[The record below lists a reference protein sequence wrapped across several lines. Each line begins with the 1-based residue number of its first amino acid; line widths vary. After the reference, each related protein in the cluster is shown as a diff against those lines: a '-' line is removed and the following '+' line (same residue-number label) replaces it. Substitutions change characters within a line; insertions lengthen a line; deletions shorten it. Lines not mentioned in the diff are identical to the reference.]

1 MRLLFCVNR
10 DIYANLALNRIL
22 PNLQPNDECVVFFS
36 EKVGGPKTPKVP
48 ALDFLKFY
56 EQDLPNQYLFP
67 LYEALR
73 KEAGDREAGELK
85 TFRQLSDLHRVPMQG
100 VRNINSLETL
110 EQIATSQPDLI
121 VSIRFGHIFR
131 DAVLKLP
138 KHGVINLHSGLLPEY
153 RGVLATF
160 WSLLHEASHYGY
172 TLHHISDPSIDTGDV
187 IERQSM
193 PTQPERSLF
202 WHIVNLYEPAADSI
216 LKAIQAYRYG
226 APPPMLPQAHQH
238 GAYHSIPTAQDFDA
252 FQRNGLKLLEEADYF
267 RLLQRFHS
275 AQPDLATLPDFRHA
289 ASLAQPKPL

>member
-22 PNLQPNDECVVFFS
+22 PNLQPDDECLVFFS
-36 EKVGGPKTPKVP
+36 EKVGGPKTPKAA

-67 LYEALR
+67 LYESWRTKAD
-73 KEAGDREAGELK
+73 GSEAGELK

-100 VRNINSLETL
+100 VRNINSPETL
-110 EQIATSQPDLI
+110 EQIAALQPDLI

-138 KHGVINLHSGLLPEY
+138 KYGVINLHSGLLPEY

-160 WSLLHEASHYGY
+160 WSLLHEAPQYGY
-172 TLHHISDPSIDTGDV
+172 TLHHISDPSIDTGDI
-187 IERQSM
+187 IERQAR
-193 PTQPERSLF
+193 PTQPECSLF
-202 WHIVNLYEPAADSI
+202 WHIVNLYAPAADSI
-216 LKAIQAYRYG
+216 LKAIQAYRSG
-226 APPPMLPQAHQH
+226 VAPPVLPQAHQH
-238 GAYHSIPTAQDFDA
+238 GAYYSIPTAQDFDA

-267 RLLQRFHS
+267 QLLQRFHP

-289 ASLAQPKPL
+289 ANLAQPEPL